1 MEGDGD
7 ADEGGS
13 RCQEEEEELSPQRQR
28 EMSPTKEECVRKT
41 VL

>member
-1 MEGDGD
+1 MRER
-7 ADEGGS
+7 EKQVKGS
-13 RCQEEEEELSPQRQR
+13 MCQEEEEELSPQRQK